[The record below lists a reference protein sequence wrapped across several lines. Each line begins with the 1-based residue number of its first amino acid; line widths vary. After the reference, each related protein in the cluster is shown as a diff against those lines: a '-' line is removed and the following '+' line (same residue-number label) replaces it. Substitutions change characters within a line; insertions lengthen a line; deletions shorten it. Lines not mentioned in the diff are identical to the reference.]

1 RGVAGAYDRALK
13 GIEACKKAGLEF
25 QINTTITKRNLE
37 DIDKIFD
44 LVIELGAVAHHIFL
58 LVPTGRGKAI
68 EDEEIPPEEYER
80 VLNWMY
86 DKQHKM
92 DTMIGEG
99 HIVGHG
105 SKMFMKA
112 TCAPHFFRV
121 MHQRSKENGSNIA
134 VGRAGLDSMTKG
146 CLGGT
151 GFAFIS
157 RTGDVFPCGYL
168 PVSAGNVRE
177 KSFKTIWEDA
187 RLFNDLRDPK
197 KLKGKCGACE
207 YKIMCGG
214 CRARA
219 YARTGDYLAEEPYC
233 IYKPKAWKAGA

>member
-1 RGVAGAYDRALK
+1 IEALK
-13 GIEACKKAGLEF
+13 EAGMEF
-25 QINTTITKRNLE
+25 QINTTITKRNIG

-44 LVIELGAVAHHIFL
+44 LAVELGAAAHHIFL

-86 DKQHKM
+86 DKQHEM
-92 DTMIGEG
+92 DTRISEG
-99 HIVGHG
+99 HMRGHG

-121 MHQRSKENGSNIA
+121 MHQRSKENGSNIT

-168 PVSAGNVRE
+168 PVSAGNVRG

-187 RLFNDLRDPK
+187 GLFNDLRDPD
-197 KLKGKCGACE
+197 KLKGKCGVCE

-233 IYKPKAWKAGA
+233 IYKPKAWRKRA